1 MKRVNLSDKESNQ
14 SRVRVGRLGFLSVI
28 SLFIMLQATGAQL
41 IYDREKGIIFS
52 SERDKK
58 APSEKKTPPPRDN
71 AAHKAT
77 RNDSRTHGLTRG
89 TPETIHADREKDG
102 PGLYHQSGLRYFEN
116 SDFPNALKNFKQ
128 AHRLSPMPEY
138 LLWIGKSH
146 RRLGDTRGF
155 LSAMTT
161 IIEKYPDG
169 ETADDALFELA
180 YYRQEQND
188 YHNASRLYARLA
200 EQYPFGVSV
209 SNGIEYLETTRE
221 RRRTMRAEMVT
232 ALKYLGYTGSNVE
245 ALLKSFQ
252 ADNGFESTGNP
263 DPATVTVV
271 KKQYAAKFRLA
282 GENARMKRH
291 TQRALKW
298 GIPLGILMI
307 FNLGIV
313 IAARINIGRR
323 MKTAAELKDV
333 LTDLDTTTI

>member
-1 MKRVNLSDKESNQ
+1 M
-14 SRVRVGRLGFLSVI
+14 
-28 SLFIMLQATGAQL
+28 
-41 IYDREKGIIFS
+41 YDEEKGIILS
-52 SERDKK
+52 SERNKE
-58 APSEKKTPPPRDN
+58 APSEKEKPLPRDKT
-71 AAHKAT
+71 AHKTT
-77 RNDSRTHGLTRG
+77 RDNSRPHGLTRG

-116 SDFPNALKNFKQ
+116 NDFSNALKNFEQ

-161 IIEKYPDG
+161 IIKKYPDG
-169 ETADDALFELA
+169 GIADDALFELA

-232 ALKYLGYTGSNVE
+232 ALKYLGYSGSSLEV
-245 ALLKSFQ
+245 LLKSFQ

-263 DPATVTVV
+263 DPATVTAV
-271 KKQYAAKFRLA
+271 KKQYAAKFRSA
-282 GENARMKRH
+282 GEDARMKRQ
-291 TQRALKW
+291 TERALKW

-323 MKTAAELKDV
+323 MKTVAELNDV
-333 LTDLDTTTI
+333 LTDLDTTKI